1 MSNANEF
8 TELNGLVH
16 ARLHDRFISW
26 ILWRKPLNGGFFF
39 IWAKNVILIY
49 VSNVIR
55 MSKICEF
62 IGNCR
67 SLVEVQFLFI
77 YLLSHLISFLIQKQL
92 CRCIGKLNHKWN
104 DSISLLDEVM
114 LIDVFLRGAGWF
126 LIKFSVR
133 IARDIQ

>member
-1 MSNANEF
+1 MLMVYWAEWINSRTA
-8 TELNGLVH
+8 
-16 ARLHDRFISW
+16 SW
-26 ILWRKPLNGGFFF
+26 QIHLMNFMKKTTKWCFFLF
-39 IWAKNVILIY
+39 GQKNVLLIDM
-49 VSNVIR
+49 SIVIR